1 MLSGNSHTIRLILK
15 GVVYDSAGSRA
26 PREPGNRPDW
36 LTPAHC
42 HHPGGAS
49 SRGHS
54 PPPPAPPAPAPT
66 GLCARPAWTCL
77 PRTFPTESI
86 TACGLARLASRYG
99 RMTFHVRM
107 AQSDLPLSLPRL
119 LRLQTPDPS
128 WFPCPLA
135 STCHSLLLLQP
146 GPDEHNSHY
155 VLTSPR
161 VSHMPCVPTPHSLST
176 LVAEVT
182 WRCWSTR
189 VLPTSSFPWA

>member
-1 MLSGNSHTIRLILK
+1 MPPCRDSRNTPARARGRKLHSSSPFIRSFPFLVWGFVLLSGNSHTIRLILK

-42 HHPGGAS
+42 HHPGGAP

-66 GLCARPAWTCL
+66 GLCARPTWTCL

-107 AQSDLPLSLPRL
+107 AQSDLPLVPWRGQCDHIQQVFPT
-119 LRLQTPDPS
+119 LQALGHRCQS
-128 WFPCPLA
+128 
-135 STCHSLLLLQP
+135 Q
-146 GPDEHNSHY
+146 GP
-155 VLTSPR
+155 
-161 VSHMPCVPTPHSLST
+161 
-176 LVAEVT
+176 
-182 WRCWSTR
+182 
-189 VLPTSSFPWA
+189 